1 MISYK
6 SHERPSS
13 GEVLSM
19 MKQINQELDY
29 KVEKEELREQLQ
41 WRLEHQAI
49 TNQPMSAISSTNMAR
64 MI

>member
-1 MISYK
+1 
-6 SHERPSS
+6 
-13 GEVLSM
+13 M
-19 MKQINQELDY
+19 MKKINQELDY